1 MIRLTAERTPAGTS
15 YLATGQGQP
24 VVLIHGVG
32 LNKEMWGGQV
42 VGLAT
47 HYRVITYDML
57 GHGASPRPATG
68 TPLLGY
74 ADQLLELLDHLQLP
88 QATVIGFSMGGLVAR
103 AFALHYPDRLKS
115 LVVLNSVFNR
125 SPEQRAGVIER
136 TAQAAEHGP
145 DANAEAALSRWFSRE
160 YQAANPA
167 QIAALRQTLAGN
179 DPQGYLTTYELFATQ
194 DMYRADDLKGLRAPT
209 LVATGELDPGS
220 TPEMARQLADRI
232 PGATVAVLAEQR
244 HMMPVESPRL
254 VNQLLLGFLDTVYA
268 QNNPIK
274 GIVA

>member
-47 HYRVITYDML
+47 NYRVITYDML
-57 GHGASPRPATG
+57 GHGASPRPAAG

-103 AFALHYPDRLKS
+103 AFALHYPERLHG

-125 SPEQRAGVIER
+125 SAEQRAGVIAR

-167 QIAALRQTLAGN
+167 QIAALRETLAGN

-254 VNQLLLGFLDTVYA
+254 VNQLLLVFLDTVYA

>member
-15 YLATGQGQP
+15 YLATGQGQT

-47 HYRVITYDML
+47 HYRVIAYDML
-57 GHGASPRPATG
+57 GHGDSPRPAPGTG
-68 TPLLGY
+68 LLGY
-74 ADQLLELLDHLQLP
+74 ADQLLELLEHLQVP
-88 QATVIGFSMGGLVAR
+88 HATEIGFSMGGLVAR
-103 AFALHYPDRLKS
+103 AFALHYPERLQG

-125 SPEQRAGVIER
+125 SPEQREGVIAR

-167 QIAALRQTLAGN
+167 QIAAIRQTLAGN

-194 DMYRADDLKGLRAPT
+194 DMYRADDLGSIQVPT
-209 LVATGELDPGS
+209 LIATGELDPGS
-220 TPEMARQLADRI
+220 TPEMARQLAERI
-232 PGATVAVLAEQR
+232 PGAQVAILEEQR

-254 VNQLLLGFLDTVYA
+254 VNQVLLSFLDNA
-268 QNNPIK
+268 QKQQLIK

>member
-42 VGLAT
+42 VGLAS
-47 HYRVITYDML
+47 HYHVITYDML
-57 GHGASPRPATG
+57 GHGASPRPAAG

-125 SPEQRAGVIER
+125 SPEQRAGVIAR

-254 VNQLLLGFLDTVYA
+254 VNSLLLGFLANVYA
-268 QNNPIK
+268 QNTPIK

>member
-1 MIRLTAERTPAGTS
+1 MIRLTAETTPAGTS

-47 HYRVITYDML
+47 NYRVIAYDML
-57 GHGASPRPATG
+57 GHGASPRPKSGTG
-68 TPLLGY
+68 LIGY

-103 AFALHYPDRLKS
+103 AFALHYPQRLQG

-125 SPEQRAGVIER
+125 SEEQRAGVIAR

-194 DMYRADDLKGLRAPT
+194 DMYRADDLGSIQVPT

-220 TPEMARQLADRI
+220 TPQMAEQLAERI
-232 PGATVAVLAEQR
+232 PGARVAVLAEQR

-254 VNQLLLGFLDTVYA
+254 VNLMLLDFLANAQTRHNQNKGTVA
-268 QNNPIK
+268 
-274 GIVA
+274 

>member
-1 MIRLTAERTPAGTS
+1 MIQLTAEQTPAGTS

-32 LNKEMWGGQV
+32 LNKEMWGGQI

-47 HYRVITYDML
+47 RYRVIAYDML
-57 GHGASPRPATG
+57 GHGASPRPAAGTG
-68 TPLLGY
+68 LVGY
-74 ADQLLELLDHLQLP
+74 AEQLRELLDHLQVT
-88 QATVIGFSMGGLVAR
+88 QASVVGFSMGGLVAR
-103 AFALHYPDRLKS
+103 AFALHCPQYLAG

-125 SPEQRAGVIER
+125 SPEQRAGVIAR
-136 TAQAAEHGP
+136 TSQAAEHGP

-167 QIAALRQTLAGN
+167 QIAAIRQTLAGN

-194 DMYRADDLKGLRAPT
+194 DMYRAEDLGQIQVPT
-209 LVATGELDPGS
+209 LIATGELDPGS
-220 TPEMARQLADRI
+220 TPEMAAQLAQRI
-232 PGATVAVLAEQR
+232 PGAQVAVLAEQR

-254 VNQLLLGFLDTVYA
+254 VNQLLLQFLDTA
-268 QNNPIK
+268 QTGTHPKK
-274 GIVA
+274 GIVV

>member
-57 GHGASPRPATG
+57 GHGASPRPAAG

-232 PGATVAVLAEQR
+232 PGATVAVLTEQR

>member
-1 MIRLTAERTPAGTS
+1 MIRLTAEQTPAGTS

-32 LNKEMWGGQV
+32 LNKEMWGGQI

-47 HYRVITYDML
+47 RYRVIAYDML
-57 GHGASPRPATG
+57 GHGASPRPAAGTG
-68 TPLLGY
+68 LIGY
-74 ADQLLELLDHLQLP
+74 AEQLRELLDHLQVA
-88 QATVIGFSMGGLVAR
+88 QASVVGFSMGGLVAR
-103 AFALHYPDRLKS
+103 AFALHCPQYLAG

-125 SPEQRAGVIER
+125 SPEQRAGVIAR

-167 QIAALRQTLAGN
+167 QIAAIRQTLAGN

-194 DMYRADDLKGLRAPT
+194 DMYRAEDLGQIQVPT
-209 LVATGELDPGS
+209 LIATGELDPGS
-220 TPEMARQLADRI
+220 TPEMATQLAQRI
-232 PGATVAVLAEQR
+232 PGAQVAVLAEQR

-254 VNQLLLGFLDTVYA
+254 VNQLLLQFLDTA
-268 QNNPIK
+268 QTRTNPKK

>member
-15 YLATGQGQP
+15 YLATGQGHP

-32 LNKEMWGGQV
+32 LNKEMWGGQI
-42 VGLAT
+42 VGLAP
-47 HYRVITYDML
+47 HFQVIAYDML
-57 GHGASPRPATG
+57 GHGASPRPEPGTG
-68 TPLLGY
+68 LVGY
-74 ADQLLELLDHLQLP
+74 AEQLRELLEHLKLER
-88 QATVIGFSMGGLVAR
+88 ATVIGFSMGGLVAR
-103 AFALHYPDRLKS
+103 AFALHHPQRLEG
-115 LVVLNSVFNR
+115 LVILNSVFNR
-125 SPEQRAGVIER
+125 SAEQRAGVIER
-136 TAQAAEHGP
+136 TRQAAEHGP

-167 QIAALRQTLAGN
+167 QIAAIRQTLASN

-194 DMYRADDLKGLRAPT
+194 DMYRAEDLDSIKVPT

-220 TPEMARQLADRI
+220 TPEMARQLAACI
-232 PGATVAVLAEQR
+232 PGARVVVLDEQR

-254 VNQLLLGFLDTVYA
+254 VNQMLLEFLQQAETF
-268 QNNPIK
+268 QNQAK

>member
-42 VGLAT
+42 VGLT
-47 HYRVITYDML
+47 TQYRVIAYDML
-57 GHGASPRPATG
+57 GHGDSPRPEPG
-68 TPLLGY
+68 TELLGY
-74 ADQLLELLDHLQLP
+74 ADQLRELLDHLGLTQV
-88 QATVIGFSMGGLVAR
+88 TVIGFSMGGLVAR
-103 AFALHYPDRLKS
+103 AFALHYPQYLQG

-125 SPEQRAGVIER
+125 TPEQRAGVIAR
-136 TAQAAEHGP
+136 TAQAAQHGP

-167 QIAALRQTLAGN
+167 QIAAIRQTLASN

-194 DMYRADDLKGLRAPT
+194 DMYRADDLGNIRVPT
-209 LVATGELDPGS
+209 LIATGELDPGS
-220 TPEMARQLADRI
+220 TPEMAEQLAQRI
-232 PGATVAVLAEQR
+232 PGARAAVLAEQR

-254 VNQLLLGFLDTVYA
+254 VNQLLLDFLATA
-268 QNNPIK
+268 QARPNPIK

>member
-47 HYRVITYDML
+47 QYRVIAYDML
-57 GHGASPRPATG
+57 GHGDSPRPEPG
-68 TPLLGY
+68 TDLLGY
-74 ADQLLELLDHLQLP
+74 ADQLRELLDHLGLTQV
-88 QATVIGFSMGGLVAR
+88 TVIGFSMGGLVAR
-103 AFALHYPDRLKS
+103 AFALHYPQYLQG

-125 SPEQRAGVIER
+125 TPEQRAGVIAR
-136 TAQAAEHGP
+136 TAQAAQHGP

-167 QIAALRQTLAGN
+167 QIAAIRQTLASN

-194 DMYRADDLKGLRAPT
+194 DMYRSDDLGNIRVPT
-209 LVATGELDPGS
+209 LIATGELDPGS
-220 TPEMARQLADRI
+220 TPEMAEQLAQRI
-232 PGATVAVLAEQR
+232 PGARAAVLAEQR

-254 VNQLLLGFLDTVYA
+254 VNQLLLDFLATA
-268 QNNPIK
+268 QARPNPIK

>member
-47 HYRVITYDML
+47 NYRVITYDML
-57 GHGASPRPATG
+57 GHGASPRPAAG

-103 AFALHYPDRLKS
+103 AFALHYPERLHG

-125 SPEQRAGVIER
+125 SAEQRAGVIAR

-167 QIAALRQTLAGN
+167 QIAALRETLAGN

>member
-47 HYRVITYDML
+47 NYRVITYDML
-57 GHGASPRPATG
+57 GHGASPRPAAG

-103 AFALHYPDRLKS
+103 AFALHYPERLHG

-125 SPEQRAGVIER
+125 SAEQRAGVIAR

-145 DANAEAALSRWFSRE
+145 NANAEAALSRWFSRE

-167 QIAALRQTLAGN
+167 QIAALRETLAGN

>member
-47 HYRVITYDML
+47 QYRVIAYDML
-57 GHGASPRPATG
+57 GHGDSPRPEPG
-68 TPLLGY
+68 TELLGY
-74 ADQLLELLDHLQLP
+74 ADQLRELLDHLGLTQV
-88 QATVIGFSMGGLVAR
+88 TVIGFSMGGLVAR
-103 AFALHYPDRLKS
+103 AFALHYPQYLQG

-125 SPEQRAGVIER
+125 TPEQRAGVIAR
-136 TAQAAEHGP
+136 TAQAAQHGP

-167 QIAALRQTLAGN
+167 QIAAIRQTLASN

-194 DMYRADDLKGLRAPT
+194 DMYRADDLGNIRVPT
-209 LVATGELDPGS
+209 LIATGELDPGS
-220 TPEMARQLADRI
+220 TPEMAEQLAQRI
-232 PGATVAVLAEQR
+232 PGARAAVLDEQR

-254 VNQLLLGFLDTVYA
+254 VNQLLLDFLATA
-268 QNNPIK
+268 QARPNPIK

>member
-1 MIRLTAERTPAGTS
+1 MIRLTAEHTQAGTS
-15 YLATGQGQP
+15 YMATGQGQP

-42 VGLAT
+42 VGLSSQ
-47 HYRVITYDML
+47 YRVIAYDML
-57 GHGASPRPATG
+57 GHGASPLPESG
-68 TPLLGY
+68 TSLLGY
-74 ADQLLELLDHLQLP
+74 ADQLRELLDHLQLP

-103 AFALHYPDRLKS
+103 AFALHYPERLRG

-125 SPEQRAGVIER
+125 SPEQRAGVIAR
-136 TAQAAEHGP
+136 TSQAAEHGP

-167 QIAALRQTLAGN
+167 QIAALRQTLANN

-194 DMYRADDLKGLRAPT
+194 DMYRADDLGCIHVPT
-209 LVATGELDPGS
+209 LIATGELDPGS
-220 TPEMARQLADRI
+220 TPQMATQLAERI

-254 VNQLLLGFLDTVYA
+254 VNQMLLAFLDNAYSE
-268 QNNPIK
+268 QNQIK

>member
-32 LNKEMWGGQV
+32 LNKEMWGGQI
-42 VGLAT
+42 VGLCGQ
-47 HYRVITYDML
+47 YRVIAYDML
-57 GHGASPRPATG
+57 GHGDSPRPAQG
-68 TPLLGY
+68 TDLLGY
-74 ADQLLELLDHLQLP
+74 AAQLAELLDHLQIT
-88 QATVIGFSMGGLVAR
+88 QAAVIGFSMGGLVAR
-103 AFALHYPDRLKS
+103 AFALQYPQRLS
-115 LVVLNSVFNR
+115 GLVVLNSVFNR
-125 SPEQRAGVIER
+125 SLEQRAGVIAR

-167 QIAALRQTLAGN
+167 QIEAIRQTLASN

-194 DMYRADDLKGLRAPT
+194 DMYRAEDLGQIQVPT
-209 LVATGELDPGS
+209 LIATGELDPGS
-220 TPEMARQLADRI
+220 TPEMARQLAARI
-232 PGATVAVLAEQR
+232 PGAQVAVLDEQR

-254 VNQLLLGFLDTVYA
+254 VNQMLLDFLAKAPSLSDSA
-268 QNNPIK
+268 K

>member
-47 HYRVITYDML
+47 QYRVIAYDML
-57 GHGASPRPATG
+57 GHGDSPRPEPG
-68 TPLLGY
+68 TALLGY
-74 ADQLLELLDHLQLP
+74 ADQLRELLDHLGLTQV
-88 QATVIGFSMGGLVAR
+88 TVIGFSMGGLVAR
-103 AFALHYPDRLKS
+103 AFALHYPQYLQG

-125 SPEQRAGVIER
+125 TPEQRAGVIAR
-136 TAQAAEHGP
+136 TAQAAQHGP

-167 QIAALRQTLAGN
+167 QIAAIRQTLASN

-194 DMYRADDLKGLRAPT
+194 DMYRADDLGNIRVPT
-209 LVATGELDPGS
+209 LIATGELDPGS
-220 TPEMARQLADRI
+220 TPEMAEQLAQRI
-232 PGATVAVLAEQR
+232 PGARAAVLAEQR

-254 VNQLLLGFLDTVYA
+254 VNQLLLDFLATA
-268 QNNPIK
+268 QARPNPIK

>member
-15 YLATGQGQP
+15 YLATGQGHP

-32 LNKEMWGGQV
+32 LNKEMWGGQI
-42 VGLAT
+42 VGLAPQFQ
-47 HYRVITYDML
+47 VIAYDML
-57 GHGASPRPATG
+57 GHGASPRPESGTG
-68 TPLLGY
+68 LVGY
-74 ADQLLELLDHLQLP
+74 AEQLRELLEHLKLER
-88 QATVIGFSMGGLVAR
+88 ATVIGFSMGGLVAR
-103 AFALHYPDRLKS
+103 AFALHHPQHLEG
-115 LVVLNSVFNR
+115 LVILNSVFNR
-125 SPEQRAGVIER
+125 SAEQRAGVIER
-136 TAQAAEHGP
+136 TRQAAEHGP

-167 QIAALRQTLAGN
+167 QIAAIRQTLASN

-194 DMYRADDLKGLRAPT
+194 DMYRVDDLGDIKVPT

-220 TPEMARQLADRI
+220 TPEMAQQLAERI
-232 PGATVAVLAEQR
+232 PGARVAVLDEQR

-254 VNQLLLGFLDTVYA
+254 VNQMLLDFLQQA
-268 QNNPIK
+268 QTLQNQAK

>member
-42 VGLAT
+42 VGLAP

-57 GHGASPRPATG
+57 GHGASPRPENG

-103 AFALHYPDRLKS
+103 AFALHYPERLKS

-125 SPEQRAGVIER
+125 SPEQRAGVIAR

-167 QIAALRQTLAGN
+167 QITALRQTLAGN

-194 DMYRADDLKGLRAPT
+194 DMYRADELGNIKSPT

-220 TPEMARQLADRI
+220 TPQMARQLADRI
-232 PGATVAVLAEQR
+232 PGATVAILTEQR

-254 VNQLLLGFLDTVYA
+254 VNQLLLDFLETAHA
-268 QNNPIK
+268 QQQTIK